1 MNRIFDFGIYLVG
14 INIIGFIFY
23 IFYKWARSR
32 IIKNI
37 LSFFLYL
44 LAIAGGSLGLVLA
57 ILIFDR
63 TAAKDGLSLKVFAFA
78 SLGIE
83 LVLFLLGSKDIS
95 SLRLNF
101 LEFFKDHPYLLAY
114 ILIINLASF
123 FAFAYDKHK
132 AKKNGWRIKNGLLLA
147 LSFTGGAVGGLF
159 AMKLFRHKTQK
170 TYYKL
175 GLPLMVLMQVLVLVY
190 IMNMR

>member
-1 MNRIFDFGIYLVG
+1 MNRAFDFGIYLVG
-14 INIIGFIFY
+14 VNIIGFIFY

-44 LAIAGGSLGLVLA
+44 IAIAGGPLGLVLA

-95 SLRLNF
+95 SLRFNF
-101 LEFFKDHPYLLAY
+101 LEFFKDNTYLLAY
-114 ILIINLASF
+114 LLIINLLSF
-123 FAFAYDKHK
+123 FAFAYDKYK
-132 AKKNGWRIKNGLLLA
+132 AKKNSWRIKNGLLLA
-147 LSFTGGAVGGLF
+147 LSFMGGAVGGLF
-159 AMKLFRHKTQK
+159 AMKVFRHKTKK

>member
-1 MNRIFDFGIYLVG
+1 MNRAFDFGIYLVG
-14 INIIGFIFY
+14 VNIIGFIFY

-44 LAIAGGSLGLVLA
+44 IAIAGGALGLVLA

-83 LVLFLLGSKDIS
+83 FVLFLLGSKDIS
-95 SLRLNF
+95 SLRFNF
-101 LEFFKDHPYLLAY
+101 LEFFKDNTYLLAY
-114 ILIINLASF
+114 LLIINLLSF
-123 FAFAYDKHK
+123 FAFAYDKYK
-132 AKKNGWRIKNGLLLA
+132 AKKNSWRIKNGLLLA
-147 LSFTGGAVGGLF
+147 LSFMGGAVGGLF
-159 AMKLFRHKTQK
+159 AMKVFRHKTKK

-190 IMNMR
+190 IMNMS

>member
-1 MNRIFDFGIYLVG
+1 MSRVFDFGIYLVG
-14 INIIGFIFY
+14 VNIIGFIFY
-23 IFYKWARSR
+23 IFYKWASSS

-44 LAIAGGSLGLVLA
+44 IAIAGGALGLVLA

-83 LVLFLLGSKDIS
+83 VALYLLGSKDIG
-95 SLRLNF
+95 SLRFNF
-101 LEFFKDHPYLLAY
+101 LEFFKDHPFLLAY
-114 ILIINLASF
+114 ILIINLLSF
-123 FAFAYDKHK
+123 FAFVYDKHN

-147 LSFTGGAVGGLF
+147 LSFMGGAVGGLF
-159 AMKLFRHKTQK
+159 AMKVFRHKTKK

>member
-1 MNRIFDFGIYLVG
+1 MSRIFDFGIYLVG

-23 IFYKWARSR
+23 IFYKWASSR

-44 LAIAGGSLGLVLA
+44 IAIAGGALGIVLA

-83 LVLFLLGSKDIS
+83 LVLFLLGSQDIS

-101 LEFFKDHPYLLAY
+101 LDFFKDHPYLLAY
-114 ILIINLASF
+114 IFIINLASF

-132 AKKNGWRIKNGLLLA
+132 AKKNDWRIKNGSLLA
-147 LSFTGGAVGGLF
+147 LSFMGGAVGGLF
-159 AMKLFRHKTQK
+159 AMKIFRHKTQK
-170 TYYKL
+170 TYYKV
-175 GLPLMVLMQVLVLVY
+175 GLPLMILMQVLVLVY
-190 IMNMR
+190 IMNVR

>member
-1 MNRIFDFGIYLVG
+1 MSRVFDFGIYLVG
-14 INIIGFIFY
+14 VNIIGFIFY
-23 IFYKWARSR
+23 IFYKWASSS

-44 LAIAGGSLGLVLA
+44 IAIAGGALGLVLA

-83 LVLFLLGSKDIS
+83 VALYLLGSKDIG
-95 SLRLNF
+95 SLRFNF
-101 LEFFKDHPYLLAY
+101 LEFFKDHPFLLAY
-114 ILIINLASF
+114 ILIINLLSF

-147 LSFTGGAVGGLF
+147 LSFMGGAVGGLF
-159 AMKLFRHKTQK
+159 AMKVFRHKTKK